1 MLNPVSF
8 TNWAL
13 CFGAVVYVTGCQRQK
28 TPRAASDARSTPA
41 ISAPEPADAR
51 RRAASTIDAGF
62 LREQVRRISADA
74 FEGRA
79 PGTAGDR
86 AAREYLIQALTT
98 LGVEPGFGA
107 SGFEQ
112 PVELVSL
119 NTTMPAAWKFERA
132 RDAVTLKWWEQYIAG
147 SGVHRSDVS
156 IPATELVF
164 AGYGIEAP
172 EFGWDDFKGAD
183 LKGKLL
189 LLLNNDPD
197 WDPGLFAGT
206 TRLYYGRWTYKYESA
221 ARRGAAGALILHT
234 RDSAGYPFQVVQTS
248 WGGEVFDLP
257 AVTESPL
264 KLKGWLTEEAAG
276 RLAGLAGKQLGELVQ
291 AAKSQDFRPVP
302 LGVRTSIQFNNQ
314 ARKVSSANVLGVIR
328 GSDPDLQDEYVV
340 LTAHHDHLG
349 IGKADA
355 KGDRIYN
362 GALDN
367 GAGLAMVLAIARAIR
382 ALPRAPRRSILVLFV
397 AAEEQGLLGSRYFVD
412 HSSVPLSRVV
422 ANINFDAGNMWG
434 RTRDVSQIGFGKSS
448 VDGVVARAAA
458 EQGRVVR
465 PDQFPDRGF
474 FYRSD
479 QFNFARV
486 GVPAV
491 YLEVGTDFIGRPPE
505 WGKQQI
511 LAYETQNYHQPSDEL
526 TPEWNFD
533 GMVEEAQL
541 GFAIALELA
550 NTDQPPTWNPGDE
563 FEAVRKAAL
572 HAAQ

>member
-1 MLNPVSF
+1 MLGRVSL
-8 TNWAL
+8 TDWVL
-13 CFGAVVYVTGCQRQK
+13 YFGAAVYLTSCQQQ
-28 TPRAASDARSTPA
+28 PAPGVASRTPA
-41 ISAPEPADAR
+41 LPPASAPDPSAEV
-51 RRAASTIDAGF
+51 RRAASTIDADF
-62 LREQVRRISADA
+62 LRDHVRQISADA

-79 PGTAGDR
+79 PATPGDR
-86 AAREYLIQALTT
+86 AARAYLVEALKT
-98 LGVEPGFGA
+98 LGVEPGFGDA
-107 SGFEQ
+107 GFEQ

-119 NTTMPAAWKFERA
+119 KTTVPATWKFERA
-132 RDAVTLKWWEQYIAG
+132 RDAVTLKWWEQFIAG
-147 SGVHRSDVS
+147 SGVHRTSVS
-156 IPATELVF
+156 VPSTELVF

-183 LKGKLL
+183 LNGKLL

-197 WDPGLFAGT
+197 WDPALFAGT

-234 RDSAGYPFQVVQTS
+234 RESAGYPFQVVQTS

-257 AVTESPL
+257 AVSESPL
-264 KLKGWLTEEAAG
+264 KLKGWLTEEAAE
-276 RLAGLAGKQLGELVQ
+276 RLAGLAGKQLGELVA
-291 AAKSQDFRPVP
+291 AAKSRDFRPVP
-302 LGVRTSIQFNNQ
+302 LGLRTSIQFNNEV
-314 ARKVSSANVLGVIR
+314 RTVSSANVLGLIR
-328 GSDPDLQDEYVV
+328 GSDPRLQNEYVV

-349 IGKADA
+349 VGKPDA

-367 GAGLAMVLAIARAIR
+367 GAGVAMVLAIARAIR
-382 ALPRAPRRSILVLFV
+382 ALPQAPKRSVLILLV

-412 HSSVPLSRVV
+412 HAGVPLSRIV
-422 ANINFDAGNMWG
+422 ANINFDAGNIWG

-448 VDGVVARAAA
+448 VDAFVARAVAR
-458 EQGRVVR
+458 QGRVVR

-491 YLEVGTDFIGRPPE
+491 YLEVGTDFVGRPAE

-511 LAYETQNYHQPSDEL
+511 LAYETQSYHQPSDEL
-526 TPEWNFD
+526 TAEWNFD
-533 GMVEEAQL
+533 GMVEETQL
-541 GFAIALELA
+541 GFAITLDLA
-550 NTDQPPTWNPGDE
+550 NTDQPPTWNAGDE
-563 FEAVRKAAL
+563 FEAVRKASL
-572 HAAQ
+572 RAAQ